1 MENNNTPNVPPV
13 KNQKEDSKKKSFI
26 YILVPVIALLLAGA
40 VAVTLILVKNKN
52 KPQPV
57 AVTDENG
64 VTVTNID
71 GTPVTVIPETEYVQV
86 TDEQGETVTAENG
99 KPVTTVVYKEI
110 TVQIPVTDKNG
121 EKVTKANGEV
131 EYETKRVMPVVTE
144 KPEKTEKDKNNGKQT
159 ENVTKDTEKQEKETQ
174 KPSTSAVPLTDG
186 KGNTGVDASG
196 NVITTMVEITEAPT
210 ADIDPAAIDWKFTQ
224 GGTAVDY
231 ISDIILT
238 SDKSYITSNIT
249 NSKDGD
255 FKEFSETGYTTPYT
269 VFTKTDASG
278 KTVWKKAVGNRGI
291 FVTTSLAAGPDGS
304 FYAAGYGKK
313 VDGST
318 YGYYDSF
325 VAKFDKN
332 GEQLWLKRFGTS
344 TVDLMNGITVTK
356 DGGVIAV
363 GSVGNNDY
371 DAEGFGGKELQ
382 SRAAIVKYTSNG
394 DLVWKNIIGG
404 NQDYFNAVTEGKDG
418 NIYVVG
424 NFYSGELFTPLGK
437 SDSGIVKLTSD
448 GKYKGVTPIAGTG
461 IENFTGIITDSDGNL
476 VTVGRSNSADVSNPS
491 SFFKDDL
498 IARGDYDAYIIKFS
512 TSLEVI
518 RATAFRGQN
527 ADNLTDLVETP
538 AGSYIAVGYTNS
550 STRDLKGVTTRGG
563 NDIVVAS
570 FDKSCDLL
578 WARSFGGTLDD
589 SAQAVC
595 LGADGGYVVAGK
607 SISTNVDLEG
617 IGDYASNGNTIGVVV
632 KFPE

>member
-1 MENNNTPNVPPV
+1 MENTNTPKIPPV
-13 KNQKEDSKKKSFI
+13 KNQTEDSKKKTFI
-26 YILVPVIALLLAGA
+26 YILIPVIAVILIGA
-40 VAVTLILVKNKN
+40 VVAASILIKNKN
-52 KPQPV
+52 KPGPV

-86 TDEQGETVTAENG
+86 TDEQGKAVTAENG
-99 KPVTTVVYKEI
+99 TPVTTVVYKEI
-110 TVQIPVTDKNG
+110 TVQVPVTDKDGKN
-121 EKVTKANGEV
+121 VTNANGEV
-131 EYETKRVMPVVTE
+131 EYETKKVMPAVTV
-144 KPEKTEKDKNNGKQT
+144 KPEKTDKDKNNGKQT
-159 ENVTKDTEKQEKETQ
+159 ENVTKETEKKEKET
-174 KPSTSAVPLTDG
+174 KNYSTTAVPITDG
-186 KGNTGVDASG
+186 KGNTGVDESG
-196 NVITTMVEITEAPT
+196 NVITTIVEITEAPT

-255 FKEFSETGYTTPYT
+255 FKDYSEERFATPYT
-269 VFTKTDASG
+269 VLTKTDASG
-278 KTVWKKAVGNRGI
+278 KTVWKKAVGNKGI
-291 FVTTSLAAGPDGS
+291 FVTTALAAGPDGS
-304 FYAAGYGKK
+304 FYATGYGKK
-313 VDGST
+313 VDGNT
-318 YGYYDSF
+318 YGYYDGF
-325 VAKFDKN
+325 VAKFDKD

-344 TVDLMNGITVTK
+344 TVDLLNGITVTS

-363 GSVGNNDY
+363 GSVGNNNF

-394 DLVWKNIIGG
+394 DLMWKNIIGG

-418 NIYVVG
+418 NIYAVG

-437 SDSGIVKLTSD
+437 SDSGIVKFTSE
-448 GKYKGVTPIAGTG
+448 GKYTSVKAIAGTG
-461 IENFTGIITDSDGNL
+461 IENFTGIITDSDGNI
-476 VTVGRSNSADVSNPS
+476 VTVGRSNSADISNPS
-491 SFFKDDL
+491 SFFRDDL

-538 AGSYIAVGYTNS
+538 SGNYIAAGYTNS

-570 FDKSCDLL
+570 FSKSCDLL

-607 SISTNVDLEG
+607 SNSTNVDLKG

>member
-1 MENNNTPNVPPV
+1 MENSNTPNVPPV
-13 KNQKEDSKKKSFI
+13 KTEDSKKKSYI
-26 YILVPVIALLLAGA
+26 YVLIPVIAIILIGA
-40 VAVTLILVKNKN
+40 VVAATVLVKNKN

-86 TDEQGETVTAENG
+86 TDGSGEAVTDENG
-99 KPVTTVVYKEI
+99 TPVTTAVYKEI
-110 TVQIPVTDKNG
+110 IIEVPVTDLSG
-121 EKVTKANGEV
+121 DVVTNKNGEV
-131 EYETKRVMPVVTE
+131 EYETKKFTPEMNEKETE
-144 KPEKTEKDKNNGKQT
+144 KNQTDKQT
-159 ENVTKDTEKQEKETQ
+159 EKEKKNV
-174 KPSTSAVPLTDG
+174 STSAVALTDG
-186 KGNTGVDASG
+186 QGNTGVDESG

-210 ADIDPAAIDWKFTQ
+210 ADIAPAAIDWKFTQ

-255 FKEFSETGYTTPYT
+255 FKDFSETGYVTPYT
-269 VFTKTDASG
+269 VLTKTDASG

-291 FVTTSLAAGPDGS
+291 FVTTALAAGPDGS
-304 FYAAGYGKK
+304 FFAAGYGKR

-437 SDSGIVKLTSD
+437 SDSGIVKFTSE
-448 GKYKGVTPIAGTG
+448 GKYKGITPIAGTG

-476 VTVGRSNSADVSNPS
+476 VTVGRSNSADISNPS

-512 TSLEVI
+512 TSLEVL

-538 AGSYIAVGYTNS
+538 DGCYIAVGYTNS

-570 FDKSCDLL
+570 FNKSCDLL

-595 LGADGGYVVAGK
+595 LGADGGYAVAGK

-617 IGDYASNGNTIGVVV
+617 IGGYASNGNTIGVVV